1 LSTFIEPIPNRYKQL
16 NKTSDPLRID
26 DIEGARPKAHEFK
39 TNRIVDPLQP
49 KYQLPTA
56 NEISMDKGRTFV
68 RDTLSVDDINN
79 KKKTFL
85 K

>member
-1 LSTFIEPIPNRYKQL
+1 LSTFIEPIPNRYKHL

-56 NEISMDKGRTFV
+56 N
-68 RDTLSVDDINN
+68 
-79 KKKTFL
+79 
-85 K
+85 